1 MADESKS
8 TGHMERTLQTRH
20 LSMIALVE
28 QSVRTFI
35 ASGSAIS
42 TVDLVER

>member
-20 LSMIALVE
+20 LSMIALGGTIGTGLFIDRK
-28 QSVRTFI
+28 SV
-35 ASGSAIS
+35 
-42 TVDLVER
+42 V

>member
-20 LSMIALVE
+20 LSMIALGGTIGTGLDPLF
-28 QSVRTFI
+28 QLR
-35 ASGSAIS
+35 
-42 TVDLVER
+42 DLAER